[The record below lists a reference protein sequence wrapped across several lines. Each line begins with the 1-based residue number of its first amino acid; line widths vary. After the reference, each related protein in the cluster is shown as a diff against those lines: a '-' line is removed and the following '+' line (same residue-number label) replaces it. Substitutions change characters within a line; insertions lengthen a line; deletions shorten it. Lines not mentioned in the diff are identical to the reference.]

1 MPTLLRTLEKKL
13 FRFSSTM
20 KIRMKEQL
28 VSIRCNQILMILI
41 VHLLLVQVASV
52 ISLFDYIFIIRLS
65 KMFFRRQPCS
75 GYGFETSLQLWCSPS
90 IPKRTQLIHKFPD
103 HDPGDFEILG
113 FKLFPSKY
121 FSNRN
126 VRNGKKSHSFYFYNP
141 FTLANEKPAEF
152 LKHTTVVAHIING
165 ISLQTGLLN
174 GNISID
180 NVVGE
185 LLGFGNVQLPA
196 VINFKPDGIIESAK
210 KMKSIRDSIDDNV
223 VAVMTQILD
232 WDRWSVDAGT
242 IESTDFKKLPGVPEY
257 FEEVKKLNAGFNFS
271 VLATAKE
278 ESAGLKNSI
287 STFQSRV
294 DSNNLRKTDYAA
306 AALDIG
312 TLQDRFNT
320 FVSAMK
326 LLKEETKKLLR
337 FNRLMGKPDAF
348 KPLRT
353 VTQLMDNRPKLNP
366 IFDDSQVLKLKTS
379 MQNALDSFKDLKT
392 SADDTSLVT
401 ELMKSRTQ
409 LNVRKYTIG
418 FLNGVSELKKLVDDV
433 RDPWIGKILNL
444 ETSQLHVLSDGLQPL
459 IDINDKLSKLDEKLK
474 PVASNKLYES
484 LLNYRDILKD
494 LEGMPADSKDSI
506 DVLEEYG
513 GCKTYAIESVKT
525 TYSPIQNFL
534 TAVDK
539 LKTKLI
545 SIIQSMDRIDVDKLS
560 QELTEFTYKLGV
572 SKTDGKPPADDKV
585 PEIIAELK
593 KTDDLQKMQK
603 RFQDFTTMFEGFEGD
618 KLSTEYQKNVT
629 AGESLISETN
639 FLDDIKKEKK
649 VQSCLEKLSD
659 KSTKV
664 FTAVRTL
671 HKMKEVDS
679 GTVSDVESAARAV
692 SEVSK
697 HLTTVNSIPGDMKK
711 NVNNLTEEIDEMP
724 NSATHSEA
732 IGQSVISLKYA
743 YKMKELEMEIGQLK
757 AVGAVVNVELQ
768 KIVDPNEKQRIE
780 NLWGNHNKDFDDL
793 EKLMTGIKSFDQK
806 LDVSKAGTM
815 ADYGGPLKE
824 LVTFSDVKMEF
835 NKKAKALR
843 ALITQP
849 NIDQK
854 VKSDLENARETL
866 DKLSGLDLQFSSHS
880 AQYTSAPNGF
890 LAVQSFLTKFLS
902 IDRHQKIINKEEADP
917 YVPYYVAA
925 GMLILVIA
933 LGVIGYFYY
942 KKRVAKKDATLTAI
956 LASIKDYEFRDKFD
970 ATVHYKY
977 YIVSLISVFVDYR
990 QGFGWLPLKRHR
1002 SSKIPINIAS
1012 ALLTNYDQ
1020 RNKRIHANEC
1030 EIFCGNETVTLHLT
1044 QGPLE
1049 KKMKKKKRI
1058 HHDTRG
1064 DFWELVLGD
1073 GSEYIVMLCD
1083 FDEDGKRVCGEY
1095 FKKKLN
1101 EVIVIRERF
1110 EVKTTEVTQLGKTWI
1125 RKLEIK
1131 DKRKPEQPAH
1141 IVTHYQ
1147 NLTIPSN
1154 LAPTEHQEIID
1165 IIRKVKGS
1173 TKPVVVHCST
1183 GADRT
1188 MSFIGIYE
1196 IYSLLKSAAEE
1207 KLPTL
1212 NSLVTEAFKLRWNC
1226 FDMKFG
1232 DLMIHWMLLGA
1243 VYMLS
1248 LVGHQNGMN
1257 YSKYNYFQDYKNN
1270 ILDSKYKKMKEI
1282 YKETRKMKLV
1292 ERGILDNE
1300 PIERPRK
1307 WWQFWKS
1314 GMTADEFNKQMQ
1326 DCEKKITKFEND
1338 EKIRREKAIEEAE
1351 NAPEPEFEYIPAAPN
1366 PDAPNPDAPN
1376 PANQNA
1382 PNPDAPNPPNAP
1394 NPAPP
1399 ANENAANPPAQ
1410 PNQ

>member
-1 MPTLLRTLEKKL
+1 
-13 FRFSSTM
+13 
-20 KIRMKEQL
+20 
-28 VSIRCNQILMILI
+28 
-41 VHLLLVQVASV
+41 
-52 ISLFDYIFIIRLS
+52 
-65 KMFFRRQPCS
+65 MFFRRQPCS

-113 FKLFPSKY
+113 FKFFPSKY

-126 VRNGKKSHSFYFYNP
+126 IRN
-141 FTLANEKPAEF
+141 ANEKSAEF

-223 VAVMTQILD
+223 MAVMTQILE
-232 WDRWSVDAGT
+232 WDRWIANAGT
-242 IESTDFKKLPGVPEY
+242 IENTDFTKLPGVSEY
-257 FEEVKKLNAGFNFS
+257 FKEVKSLNAGFNFS
-271 VLATAKE
+271 FISEAKKGSVGVSAMLNAIKGNVE
-278 ESAGLKNSI
+278 DSSLTESDYFLVIGNIKS
-287 STFQSRV
+287 
-294 DSNNLRKTDYAA
+294 LR
-306 AALDIG
+306 I
-312 TLQDRFNT
+312 RFNT
-320 FVSAMK
+320 SVAAMK
-326 LLKEETKKLLR
+326 LLKAESEKLIKLKWVI
-337 FNRLMGKPDAF
+337 GKENPF

-366 IFDDSQVLKLKTS
+366 IFDSSHVLKLKTS
-379 MQNALDSFKDLKT
+379 MQNALASVKDMKT

-409 LNVRKYTIG
+409 LKVRKYTIG
-418 FLNGVSELKKLVDDV
+418 FPNGVSELKKLVDDV

-484 LLNYRDILKD
+484 LLNFRDILKD

-506 DVLEEYG
+506 DVLEKYDS
-513 GCKTYAIESVKT
+513 CKTAAIESVKT

-539 LKTKLI
+539 LKTKLM

-572 SKTDGKPPADDKV
+572 SKSDGKPPADDKV

-618 KLSTEYQKNVT
+618 KLSTEYQMNVT
-629 AGESLISETN
+629 AGESLISEIN
-639 FLDDIKKEKK
+639 FLDDIRKERE
-649 VQSCLEKLSD
+649 VQKCLKKLSD

-679 GTVSDVESAARAV
+679 GTVSDVESAAKAV

-711 NVNNLTEEIDEMP
+711 NVNNLTEEINEMP

-732 IGQSVISLKYA
+732 IGQSVMSLKYA
-743 YKMKELEMEIGQLK
+743 YRMKELEAEIGQLK
-757 AVGAVVNVELQ
+757 AVGAVVDVELQ
-768 KIVDPNEKQRIE
+768 KIVDSDEKQRIE
-780 NLWGNHNKDFDDL
+780 KLWGNHKKDIDDL
-793 EKLMTGIKSFDQK
+793 EKLLAGIKSFDQK

-815 ADYGGPLKE
+815 ADYGAPLKE
-824 LVTFSDVKMEF
+824 LVTFSDIKMEF
-835 NKKAKALR
+835 NEKSKALR

-854 VKSDLENARETL
+854 VKSDLEKAQETL

-890 LAVQSFLTKFLS
+890 LAVQDFLTKFLS

-925 GMLILVIA
+925 GMLLLVIA
-933 LGVIGYFYY
+933 LAVIGYFYY
-942 KKRVAKKDATLTAI
+942 KKRVAKKDAGLTAI
-956 LASIKDYEFRDKFD
+956 LAWIKDYEFRDKFD

-977 YIVSLISVFVDYR
+977 YIISLISVFVNYR
-990 QGFGWLPLKRHR
+990 QGFGWLSLKRHR
-1002 SSKIPINIAS
+1002 SSKMPINIDS
-1012 ALLTNYDQ
+1012 ALQTKYDL
-1020 RNKRIHANEC
+1020 REKKIHANAC
-1030 EIFCGNETVTLHLT
+1030 EILCGDEKVILYLT

-1049 KKMKKKKRI
+1049 KTKKKKKLI
-1058 HHDTRG
+1058 HHDTRA
-1064 DFWELVLGD
+1064 DFWELVLGE

-1083 FDEDGKRVCGEY
+1083 FEEDGKRVCGEY

-1101 EVIVIRERF
+1101 EVIVIGKRF
-1110 EVKTTEVTQLGKTWI
+1110 EVKTTEVKQSGKTWI
-1125 RKLEIK
+1125 RKLEIT
-1131 DKRKPEQPAH
+1131 DKRKPEQAAH
-1141 IVTHYQ
+1141 KVTHYQ

-1154 LAPTEHQEIID
+1154 LAPTEHQEMID
-1165 IIRKVKGS
+1165 IIRIVKES
-1173 TKPVVVHCST
+1173 
-1183 GADRT
+1183 
-1188 MSFIGIYE
+1188 
-1196 IYSLLKSAAEE
+1196 KSAAEE

-1226 FDMKFG
+1226 FDMKYG

-1248 LVGHQNGMN
+1248 L
-1257 YSKYNYFQDYKNN
+1257 DYKND
-1270 ILDSKYKKMKEI
+1270 ILDSKYNKMKKI
-1282 YKETRKMKLV
+1282 YMETRKMKLV

-1326 DCEKKITKFEND
+1326 DCEKKIVDFEND

-1351 NAPEPEFEYIPAAPN
+1351 NAPEPEFEYIPAPPN
-1366 PDAPNPDAPN
+1366 PANQNAPNPDAPN

-1382 PNPDAPNPPNAP
+1382 PNPDAPNPAPPANQNAPNPDAPNPANQNAP